1 MYVNGEYR
9 DDSDLGKLMHD
20 FNCTDADDMNFE
32 ILAEKT
38 RYLKENPKGVKEMCK
53 VMEDLREE
61 SFAEG
66 RAEGREE
73 GRAEGREEGQ
83 EEGRKK
89 QAQMTARNLS
99 VQGLSVEQ
107 IAQAVGFSVEAV
119 KEWLAQKTV

>member
-1 MYVNGEYR
+1 
-9 DDSDLGKLMHD
+9 
-20 FNCTDADDMNFE
+20 
-32 ILAEKT
+32 
-38 RYLKENPKGVKEMCK
+38 MCK

-73 GRAEGREEGQ
+73 GRAEGRAESRT
-83 EEGRKK
+83 EGRKK

-99 VQGLSVEQ
+99 AQGLSVEQ

-119 KEWLAQKTV
+119 KEWLTQNAV